1 MGSTSRERRKVR
13 RAAVGTV
20 AVSARNRV
28 SQRDCHLRVE
38 SRVTFGVKGVT
49 QRRSR
54 ALAIPGQDANE
65 TDKLQ

>member
-49 QRRSR
+49 GTPD
-54 ALAIPGQDANE
+54 ITGQDANE
-65 TDKLQ
+65 TDKLL

>member
-49 QRRSR
+49 GT
-54 ALAIPGQDANE
+54 LDITGQDANE
-65 TDKLQ
+65 TDKLL